1 MKGKIID
8 KNEEEKLNR
17 EEDGEMDNERMII
30 LRIRE
35 DIEGEEELRKVEIE
49 MSGEEMKLK
58 EDGVI
63 KSILK
68 IRKVERKI
76 ERKNE
81 GIDIVRMMKDM
92 IKKGNNKDLGK
103 IKKIIREKE
112 ILRESREID
121 GDLIEEEIIIER
133 KDKIIDL
140 KELRR
145 NMILSEENMRIVMSE
160 KEKKN
165 KKVKR
170 KGRIIEVKIEELR
183 KIYRKIE
190 VWFKEMI
197 EYMKMEGEVNRIKR
211 KEKVIVGIVKGKS
224 KIENIVEIKEKVE
237 GGLKKRIVKKMRS
250 IKLMIEMDVEEE
262 ENIDK
267 KIMENIKEFGVK
279 EKEERKILME
289 MEKVNLEEKEEVVE
303 IIRLIKNME
312 IGLKVIIVWKG
323 GEVDEGKNRIIGIEE
338 KIRERKI
345 NKIEWIEDMKS
356 GRNMRKEEK
365 VEKVKMIIDIEVMKG
380 RNGIEKIEIVDL
392 EIVGKK
398 MFGIIEWKEL
408 IGERIV
414 EMNDIEN
421 IILDKRKVIESKRI
435 VERKVVIEEVLDKGE
450 DS

>member
-133 KDKIIDL
+133 KDKIIDV

-145 NMILSEENMRIVMSE
+145 NMILGEENMRIVMSE

>member
-145 NMILSEENMRIVMSE
+145 NMILGEENMRIVMSE